1 MGTAVTLAVLQ
12 QYLEDFGW
20 TKFTAVDEPYER
32 EGLIFT
38 GYIDEQH
45 RRHEIVIDPI
55 VEKGV
60 LRIFAPRVVM
70 APREKTPQDRLF
82 ELLLALGTLNTVSV
96 LASFAYDPSDGE
108 VKIAVAMPIEENDIS
123 FEQFKRALVNLIDN
137 AAEAMSES
145 PVRELLVETR
155 AAPGETVEVEIAD
168 TGCGI
173 TTEDKEKLFLPYFS
187 TKKRG
192 TGLGLAIVS
201 HIVAEH
207 HAQIRVEDNTPAG
220 ARFIIE
226 LPAAPVPDG
235 SERAA
240 EARP

>member
-1 MGTAVTLAVLQ
+1 MGTAVTLKVLQ

-45 RRHEIVIDPI
+45 RQHEIVIDPI

-123 FEQFKRALVNLIDN
+123 FEQFKRAL
-137 AAEAMSES
+137 EAVIWGISTYGEGFQEI
-145 PVRELLVETR
+145 VDGKAKADDVVKRE
-155 AAPGETVEVEIAD
+155 AAPPVAALAALMGLLHELERRVRSSEGTKAD
-168 TGCGI
+168 EDEEAEE
-173 TTEDKEKLFLPYFS
+173 EDKDTDE
-187 TKKRG
+187 
-192 TGLGLAIVS
+192 
-201 HIVAEH
+201 E
-207 HAQIRVEDNTPAG
+207 
-220 ARFIIE
+220 
-226 LPAAPVPDG
+226 
-235 SERAA
+235 
-240 EARP
+240 

>member
-1 MGTAVTLAVLQ
+1 MGTAVTLKVLQ

-123 FEQFKRALVNLIDN
+123 FEQFKRALEAVIWGISTYSEGLKEIVDGK
-137 AAEAMSES
+137 AKAED
-145 PVRELLVETR
+145 VVKRE
-155 AAPGETVEVEIAD
+155 AAPPVAALAALMKLLQELERRVRSSEGTKAD
-168 TGCGI
+168 EDEEAEE
-173 TTEDKEKLFLPYFS
+173 EDKDTDE
-187 TKKRG
+187 
-192 TGLGLAIVS
+192 
-201 HIVAEH
+201 E
-207 HAQIRVEDNTPAG
+207 
-220 ARFIIE
+220 
-226 LPAAPVPDG
+226 
-235 SERAA
+235 
-240 EARP
+240 